1 MQFNMLLGGQ
11 SGHMVRNK
19 GSFLCIFF
27 NFKGL
32 FGKKKKE
39 EEEAGIFSTF
49 TFRFIHKKTI
59 SSLGY

>member
-1 MQFNMLLGGQ
+1 MLLGGQ

-32 FGKKKKE
+32 FGKKKKKKKKQE
-39 EEEAGIFSTF
+39 YFLLLHLDLSIRK
-49 TFRFIHKKTI
+49 RFHHWAIK
-59 SSLGY
+59 

>member
-1 MQFNMLLGGQ
+1 MLLGGQ

-39 EEEAGIFSTF
+39 EEEAG
-49 TFRFIHKKTI
+49 
-59 SSLGY
+59 SSEGFF